1 MSVNSVNKLWRIFA
15 TGLSFSVFGLGGIIL
30 PLVALPILYLLPGDR
45 RRRETRAKLLVHYSF
60 RAFMELMR
68 FLGIM
73 TYSVEDIESLNRP
86 GQLILAN
93 HPTLIDV
100 VFLIACIRRA
110 DCVVKSS
117 LIRNPFTRGPITVA
131 NYIANDSSEKVM
143 ELAKQSLERGNSLI
157 IFPEGTRTTQG
168 QNINM
173 QRGAANIA
181 LRCKHP
187 ILPVIIRCTPSTLTK
202 ELSWYQVPD
211 KPFHISLQLNPE
223 MSIEQFE
230 QLPQKSVAARQ
241 LTRFLESYFTT
252 ELASNE

>member
-1 MSVNSVNKLWRIFA
+1 MKMINKLWRILA
-15 TGLSFSVFGLGGIIL
+15 TGLSFSIFGLGGIVLTITA
-30 PLVALPILYLLPGDR
+30 VPILYLLPSSER
-45 RRRETRAKLLVHYSF
+45 QREQRAKRLIHYAF
-60 RAFMELMR
+60 RAFMETMK

-73 TYSVEDIESLNRP
+73 TYHIEDIEKLNRP

-93 HPTLIDV
+93 HPTLIDI
-100 VFLIACIRRA
+100 VFLIGFIKQA

-117 LIRNPFTRGPITVA
+117 LIRNPFTKGPVRAA

-143 ELAKQSLERGNSLI
+143 QLAAQSLQRGNSLI

-168 QNINM
+168 KDLNM

-187 ILPVIIRCTPSTLTK
+187 IVPVILNCTPSTLTK

-211 KPFHISLQLNPE
+211 KPFHISLKLNPE
-223 MSIEQFE
+223 MSIEEF
-230 QLPQKSVAARQ
+230 QKEPKTSLAARR
-241 LTRFLESYFTT
+241 LTRFLENYFTM
-252 ELASNE
+252 ELATYE